1 MTIDKD
7 GAIVPGQAWWYENG
21 PLIRDTENPYNIE
34 FFIGVPYNEEQK
46 AQYKQIAELK
56 RKLRDSD
63 YRACKFADGA
73 YTEEEYAPIRAERA
87 AWRAEINRIEE
98 TFAPPTLT
106 REEMD
111 RAEKIAMETLK
122 EQFEAE
128 TGEQVEEI
136 KEVKGGLN
144 G

>member
-1 MTIDKD
+1 MTIDRD

-34 FFIGVPYNEEQK
+34 FFIGVPYNDEQK

-63 YRACKFADGA
+63 YKAIKYADGA

-87 AWRAEINRIEE
+87 SWRAEINRIEE
-98 TFAPPTLT
+98 TFTPPTLT

-122 EQFEAE
+122 DQFEAE
-128 TGEQVEEI
+128 TGEQVEDI
-136 KEVKGGLN
+136 KGAGN

>member
-1 MTIDKD
+1 MTIDRD
-7 GAIVPGQAWWYENG
+7 GTIVPGQAWWYENG

-63 YRACKFADGA
+63 YKAIKYADGA
-73 YTEEEYAPIRAERA
+73 YTEEEYAPIRTERA
-87 AWRAEINRIEE
+87 SWRAEINRIEE
-98 TFAPPTLT
+98 TFTPPTLT

-128 TGEQVEEI
+128 TGEQVEDI
-136 KEVKGGLN
+136 KGAGN

>member
-1 MTIDKD
+1 MTIDRD
-7 GAIVPGQAWWYENG
+7 GTIVPGQAWWYENG

-63 YRACKFADGA
+63 YKAIKYADGA

-87 AWRAEINRIEE
+87 SWRAEINRIEE
-98 TFAPPTLT
+98 TFTPPTLT

-128 TGEQVEEI
+128 TGEQVEDI
-136 KEVKGGLN
+136 KGAGN

>member
-1 MTIDKD
+1 MTIDRD
-7 GAIVPGQAWWYENG
+7 GTIVPGQAWWYENG

-63 YRACKFADGA
+63 YKAIKYADGA

-87 AWRAEINRIEE
+87 SWRAEINRIEE
-98 TFAPPTLT
+98 TFTPPTLT

-122 EQFEAE
+122 DQFEAE
-128 TGEQVEEI
+128 TGEQVEDI
-136 KEVKGGLN
+136 KGAGN

>member
-1 MTIDKD
+1 MTIDRD

-34 FFIGVPYNEEQK
+34 FFIGVPYNDEQK

-63 YRACKFADGA
+63 YKAIKYADGA

-87 AWRAEINRIEE
+87 SWRAEINRIEE
-98 TFAPPTLT
+98 TFTPPTLT

-111 RAEKIAMETLK
+111 RAEKIAMDTLND
-122 EQFEAE
+122 QFEAE
-128 TGEQVEEI
+128 TGEQVEAI
-136 KEVKGGLN
+136 QGAGN

>member
-1 MTIDKD
+1 MTIDRD

-34 FFIGVPYNEEQK
+34 FFIGVPYNDEQK

-63 YRACKFADGA
+63 YKASKYADGA

-87 AWRAEINRIEE
+87 SWRAEINRIEE
-98 TFAPPTLT
+98 TFTPPTLT

-122 EQFEAE
+122 DQFEAE
-128 TGEQVEEI
+128 TGEQVEDI
-136 KEVKGGLN
+136 KGAGN